1 MDRISREK
9 RSKNMSAIQSAS
21 TKPEMLVRTYLRR
34 NGVFYRCNVK
44 NLPGRR
50 DVAIKKFRLALNV
63 HGCFWHGHQNC
74 KNFRLPKTNIEFW
87 KAKIEA
93 NMLRDEKTRKSLLA
107 LGYQYWEV
115 WECELLRNDFTQLDD
130 FVESYRRVRGIVQ

>member
-1 MDRISREK
+1 
-9 RSKNMSAIQSAS
+9 
-21 TKPEMLVRTYLRR
+21 VRRYLRH

-44 NLPGRR
+44 NLPGRP
-50 DVAIKKFRLALNV
+50 DIAIKKFRLALNV

-115 WECELLRNDFTQLDD
+115 WECELLRNDFAQLDD
-130 FVESYRRVRGIVQ
+130 FVKSYRRVRSIVQ